1 MRFIA
6 FDWSGLAMHCQ
17 DGRGWL
23 IGTFAVGTKVSGIA
37 LGLHLFSPI
46 LPTSLLHP
54 LDALLL
60 ASEMLQFTDLHSGDN
75 TGGNTR
81 SSIGAEMHLQLNR
94 VAGDGCSRSLC
105 LQDSCLHV
113 CIGSQDLV
121 VMLMK
126 PFLGKNNRQ
135 AKAVSPPTH
144 RPFVQTDSGH
154 HLGWVS
160 ELFWA
165 FLVPPPT
172 FLCLEPMFAPRA

>member
-1 MRFIA
+1 MGLLQ
-6 FDWSGLAMHCQ
+6 SGRKFLALP
-17 DGRGWL
+17 WAS
-23 IGTFAVGTKVSGIA
+23 TF
-37 LGLHLFSPI
+37 FSPI

-154 HLGWVS
+154 HLG
-160 ELFWA
+160 
-165 FLVPPPT
+165 
-172 FLCLEPMFAPRA
+172 